1 VWRNAANCCRS
12 RSEHGPHQSIP
23 SLIAQLLRV
32 TRARVKGI
40 IVVLLKERIQ
50 ELDKKGLQPKGK

>member
-1 VWRNAANCCRS
+1 
-12 RSEHGPHQSIP
+12 
-23 SLIAQLLRV
+23 
-32 TRARVKGI
+32 VKGI